1 MNKTY
6 TPLLIAGLAAASACT
21 DYLDVNDNP
30 NGPQAVSAN
39 LYLPPCCTGW

>member
-6 TPLLIAGLAAASACT
+6 TAVLIAGLAAASACT
-21 DYLDVNDNP
+21 DYLDVNNNP

-39 LYLPPCCTGW
+39 L